1 MNKFIEDIRNIF
13 SIVELRNRILLTL
26 GLLFIYRFGSYVVLP
41 GIAPNQLTQ
50 ISSEGLMGVFDLFA
64 GGAFSRSSVFALGI
78 MPYISASI
86 VMQLLTLSVPY
97 FQKLQKE
104 GESGQ
109 KQITQWTRIGTIGV
123 TLVQAVAYVKYLTSP
138 QLGAP
143 VYPGISAGLF
153 WATTVACLT
162 VGSIVVM
169 WLGEQ
174 IQERGIGNGSSI
186 IIMAN
191 IISRLPGSFLVEV
204 ESRFQGT
211 GGGLLMFILEMAFL
225 IAIIAFTILIIK
237 AVRRVPLSYAKQLV
251 GGTNVQ
257 AGSRRGF
264 LPLKV
269 NIAGVMP
276 IIFAQTFLLIPI
288 TVVQL
293 FPQSST
299 ASFLTKMTDH
309 TSIPYNILTFL
320 MVLLFTYFYTALIM
334 NPTQMADELKRNN
347 GYIPGVKPGASTAEY
362 IDTILSRITL
372 PGSVFLGLIAI
383 LPAFASGLGVNSQ
396 FSYFFGGTSLLIL
409 VAVVLDTMDRI
420 ETYLLNKHYDGLTK
434 SGSKLKGRIYS
445 DSNF

>member
-138 QLGAP
+138 QLGTP
-143 VYPGISAGLF
+143 IYPGISAGLF
-153 WATTVACLT
+153 LATTVACLT

-174 IQERGIGNGSSI
+174 IQEKGIGNGISLI
-186 IIMAN
+186 ITGG
-191 IISRLPGSFLVEV
+191 IISAAPSAFRQLM
-204 ESRFQGT
+204 
-211 GGGLLMFILEMAFL
+211 LLMSPQAGGTAQLQPLTLVIMVIFL
-225 IAIIAFTILIIK
+225 IGVII
-237 AVRRVPLSYAKQLV
+237 S
-251 GGTNVQ
+251 
-257 AGSRRGF
+257 
-264 LPLKV
+264 
-269 NIAGVMP
+269 
-276 IIFAQTFLLIPI
+276 
-288 TVVQL
+288 
-293 FPQSST
+293 
-299 ASFLTKMTDH
+299 
-309 TSIPYNILTFL
+309 
-320 MVLLFTYFYTALIM
+320 
-334 NPTQMADELKRNN
+334 
-347 GYIPGVKPGASTAEY
+347 
-362 IDTILSRITL
+362 ITL
-372 PGSVFLGLIAI
+372 ITQAQRKIPVQYA
-383 LPAFASGLGVNSQ
+383 
-396 FSYFFGGTSLLIL
+396 
-409 VAVVLDTMDRI
+409 R
-420 ETYLLNKHYDGLTK
+420 
-434 SGSKLKGRIYS
+434 R
-445 DSNF
+445 

>member
-1 MNKFIEDIRNIF
+1 
-13 SIVELRNRILLTL
+13 
-26 GLLFIYRFGSYVVLP
+26 
-41 GIAPNQLTQ
+41 
-50 ISSEGLMGVFDLFA
+50 
-64 GGAFSRSSVFALGI
+64 
-78 MPYISASI
+78 
-86 VMQLLTLSVPY
+86 
-97 FQKLQKE
+97 
-104 GESGQ
+104 
-109 KQITQWTRIGTIGV
+109 
-123 TLVQAVAYVKYLTSP
+123 
-138 QLGAP
+138 
-143 VYPGISAGLF
+143 
-153 WATTVACLT
+153 
-162 VGSIVVM
+162 
-169 WLGEQ
+169 Q

-191 IISRLPGSFLVEV
+191 IISRLPGSFMVEV

-225 IAIIAFTILIIK
+225 IAIITFTILIIK

-251 GGTNVQ
+251 GGANVQ

-309 TSIPYNILTFL
+309 TSIPYNVLTFL

>member
-86 VMQLLTLSVPY
+86 VMQLLTLSFPY

-138 QLGAP
+138 QLGTP
-143 VYPGISAGLF
+143 IYPGISAGLF
-153 WATTVACLT
+153 LATTVACLT

-251 GGTNVQ
+251 GGANVQ

-299 ASFLTKMTDH
+299 APFLTKMTDH

>member
-1 MNKFIEDIRNIF
+1 
-13 SIVELRNRILLTL
+13 
-26 GLLFIYRFGSYVVLP
+26 
-41 GIAPNQLTQ
+41 
-50 ISSEGLMGVFDLFA
+50 
-64 GGAFSRSSVFALGI
+64 
-78 MPYISASI
+78 
-86 VMQLLTLSVPY
+86 
-97 FQKLQKE
+97 
-104 GESGQ
+104 
-109 KQITQWTRIGTIGV
+109 
-123 TLVQAVAYVKYLTSP
+123 
-138 QLGAP
+138 
-143 VYPGISAGLF
+143 
-153 WATTVACLT
+153 
-162 VGSIVVM
+162 
-169 WLGEQ
+169 
-174 IQERGIGNGSSI
+174 
-186 IIMAN
+186 
-191 IISRLPGSFLVEV
+191 
-204 ESRFQGT
+204 
-211 GGGLLMFILEMAFL
+211 
-225 IAIIAFTILIIK
+225 
-237 AVRRVPLSYAKQLV
+237 
-251 GGTNVQ
+251 
-257 AGSRRGF
+257 
-264 LPLKV
+264 
-269 NIAGVMP
+269 
-276 IIFAQTFLLIPI
+276 
-288 TVVQL
+288 VVQL